1 MEQVFGSGAIGLR
14 AFSGIGAKD
23 RMRARCRLRGFSHGI
38 WGCREGKIQPFARAR
53 RIPVR
58 VVWILP
64 NPDRRVKTMAKQPLR
79 AKKLS
84 PVSAVSRTAN
94 ESCRIRASVH
104 LVLLKGF
111 CFV

>member
-1 MEQVFGSGAIGLR
+1 MPVEGLQPWYLGL
-14 AFSGIGAKD
+14 S
-23 RMRARCRLRGFSHGI
+23 RGENPAV
-38 WGCREGKIQPFARAR
+38 CEEAQ
-53 RIPVR
+53 IPVR

-79 AKKLS
+79 AKKTR